1 MKIAILAY
9 STADNSGTSV
19 VARDQAALFHK
30 AGCDVTLFT
39 LLPNDKP
46 LEILVKPLPQ
56 PLFRLP
62 LWKFPW
68 ILLFSIL
75 PPPLHL
81 PLIYRCI
88 KPLSKFDVVIAY
100 DSPVDWLGYY
110 AKKLYGIK
118 YVWFCQGLH
127 LPETCEFTL
136 EKLYFRL
143 QTYGLCRLSAANAD
157 LVITET
163 AFLQEILRHKFGIES
178 TVIQNPT
185 YLAFD
190 TNTTGDE
197 VRRNYQLDDDPLIL
211 YVDRLEKHKG
221 IETLLD
227 AFRLVLKAVP
237 RAKLMLIGNCTRK
250 CFWRM
255 IQRRRDSS
263 VILVNY
269 VPHNEIAAFYAASTI
284 FATCAVFEE
293 GFSHTIL
300 EAQALGKPVV
310 AFDVAAHKEVIR
322 DEETGI
328 LISRVG
334 DAREFASA
342 LISLLSNTEL
352 ANSIGQKAIDW
363 SAELADKGMSDFE
376 KLLTR
381 IRDL

>member
-19 VARDQAALFHK
+19 VARDQAALFHR

-46 LEILVKPLPQ
+46 LEIPVKPLPQ
-56 PLFRLP
+56 PLLRLP

-88 KPLSKFDVVIAY
+88 KPLSEFDVVIAY
-100 DSPVDWLGYY
+100 DYPLSWLGYY
-110 AKKLYGIK
+110 AKKRYRLK
-118 YVWFCQGLH
+118 YIWFLQGLM
-127 LPETCEFTL
+127 LPEACEFTL
-136 EKLYFRL
+136 EKVYFGILTRSLYK
-143 QTYGLCRLSAANAD
+143 LSAANAD
-157 LVITET
+157 LVATET
-163 AFLQEILRHKFGIES
+163 SFLQEILRCQFGMES

-197 VRRNYQLDDDPLIL
+197 VRRNYQLGDDPLIL

-227 AFRLVLKAVP
+227 AFKLVLKAVP

-250 CFWRM
+250 HFWRM

-263 VILVNY
+263 VIFVNY

-300 EAQALGKPVV
+300 EAQAFGKPVV
-310 AFDVAAHKEVIR
+310 AFDVAAHKEVVR
-322 DEETGI
+322 NGETGI
-328 LISRVG
+328 LVSRVG
-334 DAREFASA
+334 DTSKFASA
-342 LISLLSNTEL
+342 LLSLLSNPEL
-352 ANSIGQKAIDW
+352 TTSIGQKAIDW

-376 KLLTR
+376 KLLTG